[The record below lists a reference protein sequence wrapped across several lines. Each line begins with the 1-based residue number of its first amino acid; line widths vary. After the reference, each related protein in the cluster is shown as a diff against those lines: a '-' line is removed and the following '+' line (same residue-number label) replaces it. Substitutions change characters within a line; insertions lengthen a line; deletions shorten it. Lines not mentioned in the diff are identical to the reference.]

1 MTRTLIA
8 KLLRDYWLGLTVV
21 AVLLFLFQLLWAKVA
36 SRISGEVLHAFA
48 DAGIGVAAI
57 RDIIFQ
63 GPGKII
69 QTLLGGDS
77 IRLEYAQD
85 MLSMAYVH
93 PLTQV
98 ILCVWAIGRA
108 SGAVAGEL
116 DRGTMELLLAQPL
129 RRSQVI
135 LAHLAIDAITV
146 PILCL
151 SLWAGTC
158 VGAYVVGFMDAT
170 QEQLQVNL
178 WRFGPALVNVG
189 LLVFAVSGITMVISA
204 AGRFRGRVLGIAVMA
219 GLVQFLVNV
228 IGQLWS
234 PMEPLRP
241 FTVFYWYQ
249 PQPIITQANWAEQAA
264 VWQRFAVLAGVGAV
278 GYMLA
283 LWTFCKRDLPAP
295 L

>member
-1 MTRTLIA
+1 MRTLVV

-21 AVLLFLFQLLWAKVA
+21 SVLLFLFQLLWAKVA

-48 DAGIGVAAI
+48 DAGIGVDFI
-57 RDIIFQ
+57 RQTIFQ

-77 IRLEYAQD
+77 IRLEFAQD

-108 SGAVAGEL
+108 SGAIAGEL

-135 LAHLAIDAITV
+135 LAHLAIDVITI

-158 VGAYVVGFMDAT
+158 VGAYLVGFTEST
-170 QEQLQVNL
+170 QAELRVYL

-204 AGRFRGRVLGIAVMA
+204 AGRFRGRVLGGAVLF
-219 GLVQFLVNV
+219 GLLQFLVNV
-228 IGQLWS
+228 IGQLWT
-234 PMEPLRP
+234 PMEPFLH
-241 FTVFYWYQ
+241 FTVFYCYQ
-249 PQPIITQANWAEQAA
+249 PQPIIVNADWAAQAII
-264 VWQRFAVLAGVGAV
+264 WQRFAVLAAAGAI
-278 GYMLA
+278 GYALA